1 MDNLETLL
9 KEKGITKSAFSD
21 MLGIK
26 KQNLNGLMKNP
37 TLTTLRRFA
46 DVLGVPVWKLF
57 VSEIEDHEPTNKV
70 DAICPHCGKPIK
82 ITVE

>member
-9 KEKGITKSAFSD
+9 KEKGITKTAFSD

-57 VSEIEDHEPTNKV
+57 VSDIEDHEPTNKV

>member
-1 MDNLETLL
+1 
-9 KEKGITKSAFSD
+9 
-21 MLGIK
+21 
-26 KQNLNGLMKNP
+26 MKNP

-57 VSEIEDHEPTNKV
+57 VSDIEDHEPTNKV